1 MNNLIIEE
9 VNYYIENDVT
19 KKDVASYFNRS
30 LSSVKKDFSK
40 FIKYVEE
47 NPDCKYY
54 DLYLRV
60 ISKARVNEQ
69 LGKVKGGKSNN
80 SGKKRLLTIKETLKI
95 ARYIVYNNLTL
106 RDAEQELGISRSTIY
121 DSIEQLKNS
130 SDDEIKDIYY
140 EVQANYAS
148 NKANAVYNINENINT
163 NDGNV
168 K

>member
-1 MNNLIIEE
+1 M
-9 VNYYIENDVT
+9 
-19 KKDVASYFNRS
+19 
-30 LSSVKKDFSK
+30 
-40 FIKYVEE
+40 
-47 NPDCKYY
+47 
-54 DLYLRV
+54 
-60 ISKARVNEQ
+60 
-69 LGKVKGGKSNN
+69 
-80 SGKKRLLTIKETLKI
+80 LTIKETLKI

-106 RDAEQELGISRSTIY
+106 RDAEQELGISHSTIY

>member
-47 NPDCKYY
+47 NPDCEYY

-60 ISKARVNEQ
+60 ISKAKANEQ

-80 SGKKRLLTIKETLKI
+80 SGKKRLLTVKETLKI

-106 RDAEQELGISRSTIY
+106 RDVEQELGISHSTIY

-130 SDDEIKDIYY
+130 SDDEIKNIYY

-148 NKANAVYNINENINT
+148 NKANAVYNINENINM